1 MNRLA
6 IGEEH
11 DAEEAPL
18 LLGNLGPA
26 PQASVRLDDFPDR
39 RIDGALDPLIQ
50 NADARWE
57 WYPNAGEVL
66 SVAIFAKNCFSPSSA
81 RIGSK

>member
-50 NADARWE
+50 NADAIRPGPHRQE
-57 WYPNAGEVL
+57 ILRALHRRNL
-66 SVAIFAKNCFSPSSA
+66 Q
-81 RIGSK
+81 